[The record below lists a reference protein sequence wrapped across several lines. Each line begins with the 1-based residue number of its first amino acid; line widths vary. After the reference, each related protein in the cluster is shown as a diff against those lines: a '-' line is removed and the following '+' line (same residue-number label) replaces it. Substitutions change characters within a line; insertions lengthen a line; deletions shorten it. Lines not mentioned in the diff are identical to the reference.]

1 VEITELSV
9 FGSILQEDFKLD
21 SDIAVFSRMRGNKI
35 LERLTVQDSN
45 TPHSCDYRYIDLL
58 VKFDPNAHIS
68 LTDMIKIENELK
80 ILLKRNIDLVSKKAI
95 ENSKN
100 WIRRQNIL
108 NNSEIIYVQLSG
120 NYFRPLSCS

>member
-1 VEITELSV
+1 MIIENKQLIQKRLAVSLPTLDEFCQQHKITELSV
-9 FGSILQEDFKLD
+9 FGSILREDFNLD
-21 SDIAVFSRMRGNKI
+21 SD
-35 LERLTVQDSN
+35 
-45 TPHSCDYRYIDLL
+45 IDLL

-68 LTDMIKIENELK
+68 LMDMIKIENKFK

-108 NNSEIIYVQLSG
+108 NNSEIIYVQ
-120 NYFRPLSCS
+120 

>member
-1 VEITELSV
+1 MIIANNQHIQKRLGISLPILHEFCQQHKITELSV
-9 FGSILQEDFKLD
+9 FGSILREDLNLD
-21 SDIAVFSRMRGNKI
+21 SD
-35 LERLTVQDSN
+35 
-45 TPHSCDYRYIDLL
+45 IDLL

-68 LTDMIKIENELK
+68 LMNMIKIEDELK

-108 NNSEIIYVQLSG
+108 NNAEIIYVQ
-120 NYFRPLSCS
+120 

>member
-1 VEITELSV
+1 MIIIENKQRIQKRLGVSFLILREFCQQHKITELSV
-9 FGSILQEDFKLD
+9 FGSILREDFNLD
-21 SDIAVFSRMRGNKI
+21 SD
-35 LERLTVQDSN
+35 
-45 TPHSCDYRYIDLL
+45 IDLL

-68 LTDMIKIENELK
+68 LMNMIKIEDELK

-108 NNSEIIYVQLSG
+108 NNVEIIYVQ
-120 NYFRPLSCS
+120 

>member
-1 VEITELSV
+1 MEITELSV

-21 SDIAVFSRMRGNKI
+21 SDI
-35 LERLTVQDSN
+35 
-45 TPHSCDYRYIDLL
+45 DLL

-68 LTDMIKIENELK
+68 LMDMIKIENELK

-108 NNSEIIYVQLSG
+108 NNEEIIYVQ
-120 NYFRPLSCS
+120 

>member
-1 VEITELSV
+1 MEITELSV
-9 FGSILQEDFKLD
+9 FGSILREDFKLD
-21 SDIAVFSRMRGNKI
+21 SD
-35 LERLTVQDSN
+35 
-45 TPHSCDYRYIDLL
+45 IDLL

-100 WIRRQNIL
+100 WIRRQDIL

>member
-21 SDIAVFSRMRGNKI
+21 SDI
-35 LERLTVQDSN
+35 
-45 TPHSCDYRYIDLL
+45 DLL

-68 LTDMIKIENELK
+68 LMDMIKIENELK

-108 NNSEIIYVQLSG
+108 NNEEIIYVQ
-120 NYFRPLSCS
+120 